1 MRKRS
6 RTAVTSARNP
16 GGVRPTSPALGI
28 SLHER
33 WWFSATV
40 TWLVL
45 FAAVLIV
52 YFPALHGAQLW
63 DDSSHITRPDLQSL
77 NGLWRIWFD
86 VGATQQYYPVL
97 HTAFWL
103 EHHVWGDAVSGYHL
117 LNLILHATAAALAV
131 FIARYLKLT
140 GSLLAGFVF
149 ALHPVCVEGVA
160 WISEQKS
167 TLSGVFCL
175 AAVLCYLHFENR
187 RRKSIYLMATGFF
200 VLALLSKSVTAMAA
214 PVLLILVWWRYGR
227 INFRRDL
234 APLLPWF
241 AIGASMGLLTARIE
255 RSFVLSNGTPDH
267 LTIPQHAALAGRIIV
282 FYLSKLMVPVNL
294 AFSYPRWKI
303 SPDQLWQYSFIVA
316 IIGVG
321 TAFIWLARR
330 NRGPVAS
337 FLIFIV
343 MLFPVL
349 GFFAVYP
356 FRYSWVADHFQYLAS
371 LAILIPASS
380 SIVSLLDRHGR
391 NRRLSKAVISCLVA
405 VLAVLSW
412 RQSSIYRNQE
422 ALFRATILHNPDSWL
437 AHNNLGTILLS
448 QSGRLPEA
456 IEEFQTA
463 VRLEPA
469 FPESHFNLA
478 SAWSHES
485 PPRFS
490 EAVSEY
496 QTALRLKPDD
506 SEALGNL
513 GNVLMRLP
521 GRREDAIRAYRNAVQ
536 LAPDRAIA
544 HQNLGTALAQTPD
557 TLSEAIREFQI
568 ALKLSPDSAELH
580 ANLGSAL
587 AEAGKFSEAVQD
599 LQAAARLQPDAA
611 IIHYNLGNA
620 LEQIPGRLS
629 EALTEFRTAVSL
641 EPDFA
646 EARQAVN
653 ELEHAQQPRP

>member
-6 RTAVTSARNP
+6 RSGATMARNSGAVLP
-16 GGVRPTSPALGI
+16 KPPASVITLQD
-28 SLHER
+28 R

-40 TWLVL
+40 TWLAL
-45 FAAVLIV
+45 FAAVFIV
-52 YFPALHGAQLW
+52 YFPALHGARLW
-63 DDSSHITRPDLQSL
+63 DDSSHITRPDLQSIH
-77 NGLWRIWFD
+77 GLWRIWFE

-97 HTAFWL
+97 HSAFWL
-103 EHHVWGDAVSGYHL
+103 EHHIWGDSVAGYHL
-117 LNLILHATAAALAV
+117 INLVLHATAAALAV
-131 FIARYLKLT
+131 FIARYLKLS
-140 GSLLAGFVF
+140 GSLLAGFLF

-175 AAVLCYLHFENR
+175 AAMLCYLHFENR
-187 RRKSIYLMATGFF
+187 RRKDIYLVATGFF
-200 VLALLSKSVTAMAA
+200 ALALLSKSVTAVAA
-214 PVLLILVWWRYGR
+214 PGLLVLAWWRYGR
-227 INFRRDL
+227 IHFRRDL

-241 AIGASMGLLTARIE
+241 AMGASMGLLTASIE
-255 RSFVLSNGTPDH
+255 RSFVVSNGTLDH
-267 LTIPQHAALAGRIIV
+267 LTIPQHIILAGRIVV
-282 FYLSKLMVPVNL
+282 FYLSKLVVPINL

-303 SPDQLWQYSFIVA
+303 SPDQIWQYSFVAAIIVA
-316 IIGVG
+316 GA
-321 TAFIWLARR
+321 AFIWGARR
-330 NRGPVAS
+330 NRGPLAS
-337 FLIFIV
+337 LLIFIV
-343 MLFPVL
+343 TLFPVL

-371 LAILIPASS
+371 LAVLIPVSS
-380 SIVSLLDRHGR
+380 LFVSLLDRYVR
-391 NRRLSKAVISCLVA
+391 NKRLGTAVVSCLVA
-405 VLAVLSW
+405 SLAVLTW
-412 RQSSIYRNQE
+412 NQSSIYRNEE

-448 QSGRLPEA
+448 QPGRLPEA

-478 SAWSHES
+478 SAWTHET

-490 EAVSEY
+490 DAVSEY

-521 GRREDAIRAYRNAVQ
+521 GRREDAIRAYRKATQ
-536 LAPDRAIA
+536 LAPDRAVA

-557 TLSEAIREFQI
+557 TLPEAIREFQT
-568 ALKLSPDSAELH
+568 ALRLSPDSAELH

-587 AEAGKFSEAVQD
+587 AEAGKFSEAVPE
-599 LQAAARLQPDAA
+599 LETATRLQPDAA

-620 LEQIPGRLS
+620 LEQMPGRSS
-629 EALTEFRTAVSL
+629 EALTEFRTAVNL
-641 EPDFA
+641 EPGFA
-646 EARQAVN
+646 EAREAVN
-653 ELEHAQQPRP
+653 ELEHAQ